1 MLPTLFPAFCTYHGS
16 QGQHTEVLTC
26 KPTPQTWQAVPLTLI
41 VLVGVSTLSMVLV
54 LHHPEN
60 ISLPIFSGISSAFR
74 FFRVAL

>member
-1 MLPTLFPAFCTYHGS
+1 M
-16 QGQHTEVLTC
+16 EVLTC
-26 KPTPQTWQAVPLTLI
+26 KPTPQIWQAVPLTLI